1 MSLTRSQEVSLFCT
15 FLSCPT
21 SLPEFLLGRV
31 TPYPISYSNIYPD
44 SYPRMCLIPY
54 LSCHLKPYP
63 SHTQACYPELYP
75 SRTRAC
81 YPEFYPSRYLSHTRV
96 CYPELYPSPTRTRT
110 RPGYPGLTR
119 ALTWPGKILLNHVPD
134 RITFD
139 PITYPALS
147 DFLTRPGNFLLALPE
162 ALLTPTL

>member
-44 SYPRMCLIPY
+44 SYPRLCLIPY
-54 LSCHLKPYP
+54 LSCHLEPYP

-81 YPEFYPSRYLSHTRV
+81 YPE
-96 CYPELYPSPTRTRT
+96 LYPSPTRTRT
-110 RPGYPGLTR
+110 RSGYPGLTR
-119 ALTWPGKILLNHVPD
+119 ALTWPGKILLNHVPG

-162 ALLTPTL
+162 ALPMPTL